1 MLLFSREMTFCGE
14 FMQVFATFKEFLT
27 SYSKTK
33 LQSSSNLPILNLF
46 PMLGV

>member
-14 FMQVFATFKEFLT
+14 FMQVFATFKEFLA

-33 LQSSSNLPILNLF
+33 QITEQ
-46 PMLGV
+46 